1 MQPPIR
7 PIQMAYFVTDIRAA
21 ARSAS
26 ESLGA
31 GPFFVF
37 DRIELA
43 WGEHRG
49 QRCDFTHSSA
59 YGQWGDLMMELV
71 QQDVEGPSPF
81 RDLYGPGEE
90 GLHHVASFV
99 PSLPEAIEYFRGAGF
114 ELATRASTRNGETEF
129 AFIDTSSKLGHM
141 LELYEA
147 NDTLRG
153 FYDFVRNES
162 LNWDGRDPVRAL

>member
-1 MQPPIR
+1 MQLPIR

-21 ARSAS
+21 ARRAS
-26 ESLGA
+26 ETLGA

-81 RDLYGPGEE
+81 RDLYNPGEE
-90 GLHHVASFV
+90 GLHAGRRRYYRMTAGGSAALRSESERLMRAV
-99 PSLPEAIEYFRGAGF
+99 SLAQER
-114 ELATRASTRNGETEF
+114 
-129 AFIDTSSKLGHM
+129 LGI
-141 LELYEA
+141 
-147 NDTLRG
+147 
-153 FYDFVRNES
+153 
-162 LNWDGRDPVRAL
+162 